1 MDEIKVKETRRLV
14 TLRKIK
20 DIKPIEGAD
29 RIEAYLVDGWWVVD
43 QKGKYNIGDDV
54 LYCEIDSWIPHD
66 IAPFLSKGK
75 KPQLYN
81 GVVGER
87 LRTAR
92 FKGQL
97 SQGLLLDVSFITK
110 YKWAWGKEIDY
121 AEMLG
126 VIKWEAPIPVQLS
139 GKVKSNFPS
148 FFPKT
153 DQERVQNLEDSDLQD
168 VFEVTE
174 KLDGTSVSFYLYND
188 TFGVCSRNWDL
199 EETKENLYWQVA
211 RREQVEEKMRKFSL
225 NGFVLQ
231 GEVVGYGI
239 QNNKYS
245 ISPPT
250 VFIYNV
256 YHIPSTSYISG
267 FAAQELVDVLELKY
281 VPVIGITPVA
291 NGQYT
296 IEDFIEH
303 ANKAKSILKIDALAE
318 GYVFKS
324 LTNPNKSFKV
334 ISNEWLLKYGG

>member
-14 TLRKIK
+14 TLRKVK

-75 KPQLYN
+75 KPREYE

-87 LRTAR
+87 LRTIR
-92 FKGQL
+92 LKGQL
-97 SQGLLLDVSFITK
+97 SQGLLLDTSLIDE
-110 YKWAWGKEIDY
+110 YGWAWDKDIDY
-121 AEMLG
+121 SEMLG
-126 VIKWEAPIPVQLS
+126 VIKWEAPVPVQLS
-139 GKVKSNFPS
+139 GKVKGNFPS

-153 DQERVQNLEDSDLQD
+153 EQQRIQNLSNEDLQD

-174 KLDGTSVSFYLYND
+174 KLDGTSVSFYLHD
-188 TFGVCSRNWDL
+188 GVFGVCSRNWDL
-199 EETKENLYWQVA
+199 EETEENLYWQVA
-211 RREQVEEKMRKFSL
+211 RREQVEERMREYQL
-225 NGFVLQ
+225 EGFVLQ
-231 GEVVGYGI
+231 GEIVGYGI

-245 ISPPT
+245 IYVPT
-250 VFIYNV
+250 VYIYSV
-256 YHIPSTSYISG
+256 YHIPSASYVSG
-267 FAAQELVDVLELKY
+267 FAAQELADVLELKY
-281 VPVIGITPVA
+281 VPVVGITPVA
-291 NGQYT
+291 SGQYT
-296 IEDFIEH
+296 IEDFIEY
-303 ANKAKSILKIDALAE
+303 ANKAKSFLKDGALAE

-334 ISNEWLLKYGG
+334 ISNEWLLKYE